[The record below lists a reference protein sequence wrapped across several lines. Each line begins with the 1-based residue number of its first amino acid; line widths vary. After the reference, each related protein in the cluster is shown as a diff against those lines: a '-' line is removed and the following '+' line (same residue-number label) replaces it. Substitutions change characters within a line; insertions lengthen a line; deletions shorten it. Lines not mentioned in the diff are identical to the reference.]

1 MVDNN
6 QQLPLSQSNVLSQ
19 AMRNVQ
25 QALNDFNQLS
35 RQHGIQYR
43 LSFDQAHLNVFYPP
57 PPPPPPPQVLAG
69 QNELPQGQVS
79 GEQAL
84 IVQPAGVRAGGVPAA
99 DDQAGGG
106 PAADGRAADDQ
117 AGGGPAADDPA
128 ADGQVLGEQG
138 PHYQGQG
145 AVSQPRNVGGQAHYG
160 HGSQNHAHRGHAPQ
174 N

>member
-1 MVDNN
+1 
-6 QQLPLSQSNVLSQ
+6 
-19 AMRNVQ
+19 MRNVQ

-35 RQHGIQYR
+35 RQHGIHYR
-43 LSFDQAHLNVFYPP
+43 LPFDQAHLYVFYPP

-69 QNELPQGQVS
+69 QNELPQGQVP

-106 PAADGRAADDQ
+106 PAADGRTADD
-117 AGGGPAADDPA
+117 
-128 ADGQVLGEQG
+128 QVLGEQG
-138 PHYQGQG
+138 PHHQGQG

-174 N
+174 NQRTWNGPPPFPQRLADGVQVPGIQVPRGPAPGGN